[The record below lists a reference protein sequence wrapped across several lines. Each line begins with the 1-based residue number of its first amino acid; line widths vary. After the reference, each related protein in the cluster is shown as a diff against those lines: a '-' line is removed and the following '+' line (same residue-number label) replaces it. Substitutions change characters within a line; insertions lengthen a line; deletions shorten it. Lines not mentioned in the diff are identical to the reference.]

1 MKKTNKLIFL
11 SLALALSANSFA
23 QDFDDFGSFGDFEDE
38 SASSSKLEVNGSASM
53 EVRAYVDADKAK
65 DVELKANPSGTLSLK
80 YDGNKSDM
88 NLTFSIDA
96 DKIKTHPEDIVDE
109 LLLRGYFGNLTLE
122 AGKMK
127 VVWGKGDKLHVL
139 DNFNADDYSDFIVT
153 DYIDRRISTPMIRA
167 AYSLPIA
174 NINMEAI
181 YTPLLPTDHFATEG
195 RWAPAQLTTLTDGAT
210 KLVSMNLL
218 GLESKAA
225 AANAEAAAETNASQK
240 AAKQQAAI
248 AADKAYLEYLTYAN
262 ELSSNPQS
270 LFPDLMNLKYSQYGA
285 RVLGTVGT
293 FDFGASY
300 YYGWY
305 KQPSVNYSN
314 YIESINGMKA
324 NIAANPT
331 TLGAAYMGLLAQG
344 KSQSEALQ
352 SLAVANGWQFA
363 LPTLD
368 YDRKQTFGLEGA
380 TVLWHFNVRGEFAYN
395 LTDDVDGTNPWVHNN
410 SIAWLG
416 GFDIDLPFWNANL
429 NVQETGTFILNGDEC
444 DKNHEQY
451 AEYNADDVDYAK
463 NGYTNNKIVCNFTTS
478 FLNDKLCPEITAM
491 YGIENGDLVILPTL
505 AYKPD
510 QNLTL
515 TAKGM
520 YIWCKDDDSEFAAWK
535 KNSFVSLSA
544 RYQF

>member
-23 QDFDDFGSFGDFEDE
+23 QDFDDFGSFGDLEDE

-167 AYSLPIA
+167 AYSLPVA

-225 AANAEAAAETNASQK
+225 ATNAEAAAATEATK
-240 AAKQQAAI
+240 ATKQQAAI

-285 RVLGTVGT
+285 RVLGTVGP

-305 KQPSVNYSN
+305 KQPSVDYSN
-314 YIESINGMKA
+314 YIESVNGMKA

-352 SLAVANGWQFA
+352 SLAVANGWQFT

-395 LTDDVDGTNPWVHNN
+395 LTDDVDGTDPWVHNN

-429 NVQETGTFILNGDEC
+429 NVQETGTFILHGDEC

-451 AEYNADDVDYAK
+451 AEYSADDVDYAK

>member
-23 QDFDDFGSFGDFEDE
+23 QDFDDFGSFGDLEDE

-167 AYSLPIA
+167 AYSLPVA

-181 YTPLLPTDHFATEG
+181 YAPLLPTDHFATEG

-225 AANAEAAAETNASQK
+225 AANAEAAAETNASAK

-395 LTDDVDGTNPWVHNN
+395 LTDDVDGTDPWVHNN

-429 NVQETGTFILNGDEC
+429 NVQETGTFILHGDEC

-451 AEYNADDVDYAK
+451 AEYSADDVDYAK

-491 YGIENGDLVILPTL
+491 YSIENGDLVILPTL

>member
-1 MKKTNKLIFL
+1 M
-11 SLALALSANSFA
+11 ALSANSFA
-23 QDFDDFGSFGDFEDE
+23 QDFDDFGSFGDLEDE

-167 AYSLPIA
+167 AYSLPVA

-225 AANAEAAAETNASQK
+225 AANAEAAAETNASAK

-395 LTDDVDGTNPWVHNN
+395 LTDDVDGTDPWVHNN

-429 NVQETGTFILNGDEC
+429 NVQETGTFILHGDEC

-451 AEYNADDVDYAK
+451 AEYSADDVDYAK

-544 RYQF
+544 HYQF

>member
-23 QDFDDFGSFGDFEDE
+23 QDFDDFGSFGDLEDE

-167 AYSLPIA
+167 AYSLPVA

-181 YTPLLPTDHFATEG
+181 YAPLLPTDHFATEG

-225 AANAEAAAETNASQK
+225 AANAEAAAETNASAK

-331 TLGAAYMGLLAQG
+331 TLGAAYAGLLAQG

-368 YDRKQTFGLEGA
+368 YDRKQTFAVEGA
-380 TVLWHFNVRGEFAYN
+380 TVVWHFNLRGEFAYN
-395 LTDDVDGTNPWVHNN
+395 LTDDFDGTDPWVHNN

-429 NVQETGTFILNGDEC
+429 NVQETGTLILHGDEC
-444 DKNHEQY
+444 DTNQNQY
-451 AEYNADDVDYAK
+451 AEYNANDVDYSK

-478 FLNDKLCPEITAM
+478 FLNDRLTPEITAL
-491 YGIENGDLVILPTL
+491 YGIENGDLVILPSLT
-505 AYKPD
+505 YKPD

-520 YIWCKDDDSEFAAWK
+520 YIWCRDEYSEFSAWE

-544 RYQF
+544 QYQF

>member
-23 QDFDDFGSFGDFEDE
+23 QDFDDFGSFGDLEDE

-167 AYSLPIA
+167 AYSLPVA

-225 AANAEAAAETNASQK
+225 AANAEAAAETNASAK

-395 LTDDVDGTNPWVHNN
+395 LTDDVDGTDPWVHNN

-429 NVQETGTFILNGDEC
+429 NVQETGTFILHGDEC

-451 AEYNADDVDYAK
+451 AEYSADDVDYAK

>member
-23 QDFDDFGSFGDFEDE
+23 QDFDDFGSFGDLEDE

-167 AYSLPIA
+167 AYSLPVA

-225 AANAEAAAETNASQK
+225 AANAEAAAETNAATK
-240 AAKQQAAI
+240 ATKQQAAI

-331 TLGAAYMGLLAQG
+331 TLGAAYAGLLAQG

-395 LTDDVDGTNPWVHNN
+395 LTDDVDGTDPWVHNN

-429 NVQETGTFILNGDEC
+429 NVQETGTFILHGDEC

-451 AEYNADDVDYAK
+451 AEYSADDVDYAK

>member
-1 MKKTNKLIFL
+1 
-11 SLALALSANSFA
+11 
-23 QDFDDFGSFGDFEDE
+23 
-38 SASSSKLEVNGSASM
+38 
-53 EVRAYVDADKAK
+53 
-65 DVELKANPSGTLSLK
+65 
-80 YDGNKSDM
+80 
-88 NLTFSIDA
+88 
-96 DKIKTHPEDIVDE
+96 
-109 LLLRGYFGNLTLE
+109 
-122 AGKMK
+122 
-127 VVWGKGDKLHVL
+127 
-139 DNFNADDYSDFIVT
+139 
-153 DYIDRRISTPMIRA
+153 
-167 AYSLPIA
+167 
-174 NINMEAI
+174 
-181 YTPLLPTDHFATEG
+181 
-195 RWAPAQLTTLTDGAT
+195 
-210 KLVSMNLL
+210 
-218 GLESKAA
+218 
-225 AANAEAAAETNASQK
+225 
-240 AAKQQAAI
+240 
-248 AADKAYLEYLTYAN
+248 
-262 ELSSNPQS
+262 
-270 LFPDLMNLKYSQYGA
+270 
-285 RVLGTVGT
+285 
-293 FDFGASY
+293 
-300 YYGWY
+300 
-305 KQPSVNYSN
+305 
-314 YIESINGMKA
+314 MKA

-395 LTDDVDGTNPWVHNN
+395 LTDDVDGTDPWVHNN

-429 NVQETGTFILNGDEC
+429 NVQETGTFILHGDEC

-451 AEYNADDVDYAK
+451 AEYSADDVDYAK

-491 YGIENGDLVILPTL
+491 YSIENGDLVILPTL

>member
-23 QDFDDFGSFGDFEDE
+23 QDFDDFGSFGDLEDE

-167 AYSLPIA
+167 AYSLPVA

-225 AANAEAAAETNASQK
+225 AANAEAAATTDATK
-240 AAKQQAAI
+240 PAKQQAAI

-324 NIAANPT
+324 NIAT
-331 TLGAAYMGLLAQG
+331 SSTLGAAYMGLLAQG

-395 LTDDVDGTNPWVHNN
+395 LTDDVDGTDPWVHNN

-429 NVQETGTFILNGDEC
+429 NVQETGTFILHGDEC

-451 AEYNADDVDYAK
+451 AEYSADDVDYAK

>member
-23 QDFDDFGSFGDFEDE
+23 QDFDDFGSFGDLEDE

-167 AYSLPIA
+167 AYSLPVA

-181 YTPLLPTDHFATEG
+181 YAPLLPTDHFATEG

-225 AANAEAAAETNASQK
+225 AANAEAAAETNASAK

-285 RVLGTVGT
+285 RILGTVGT

-305 KQPSVNYSN
+305 KQPSVNYSS
-314 YIESINGMKA
+314 YIDSIDGMKA
-324 NIAANPT
+324 TIASNPT
-331 TLGAAYMGLLAQG
+331 TLGVAYAGLISQG

-352 SLAVANGWQFA
+352 SLAVANAWQFS

-395 LTDDVDGTNPWVHNN
+395 LTDDVDGTDPWVHNN

-429 NVQETGTFILNGDEC
+429 NVQETGTFILHGDEC

-451 AEYNADDVDYAK
+451 AEYSADDVDYEK

-544 RYQF
+544 HYQF